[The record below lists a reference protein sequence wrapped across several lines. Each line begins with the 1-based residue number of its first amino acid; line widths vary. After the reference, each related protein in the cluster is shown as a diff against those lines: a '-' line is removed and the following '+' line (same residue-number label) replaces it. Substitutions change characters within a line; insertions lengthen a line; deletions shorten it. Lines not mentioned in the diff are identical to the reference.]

1 VDRVDQEVLEA
12 GIELDKAPLPEPTE
26 KKARKR
32 KSRGKRVAEQIR
44 KFKDSND
51 PEERAKMALLQWERS
66 IKGRQAEKARKQNR
80 PQQLVEP
87 RTKNESTEPT
97 EATETKDES
106 TETKIEPTEI
116 KNEPTDIKNAPT
128 EIKNE
133 STEVRAQDFPTEEEF
148 EAWQEASDSL
158 PGSPVT
164 PTDLDVAS
172 RASRCAS
179 PVPWAQATPSDIAS
193 DTTSSSEEGLY
204 WTRRS
209 RASYQKEGNP

>member
-1 VDRVDQEVLEA
+1 M
-12 GIELDKAPLPEPTE
+12 
-26 KKARKR
+26 
-32 KSRGKRVAEQIR
+32 AEQIR

-80 PQQLVEP
+80 TQQLVEP

-97 EATETKDES
+97 EPTETKNES
-106 TETKIEPTEI
+106 TETKNAKQTEPTET
-116 KNEPTDIKNAPT
+116 KK
-128 EIKNE
+128 E
-133 STEVRAQDFPTEEEF
+133 STEDRAQDSSAEEEF

-164 PTDLDVAS
+164 PTDVAS
-172 RASRCAS
+172 RAARCAL
-179 PVPWAQATPSDIAS
+179 PVPWAPVTPSD
-193 DTTSSSEEGLY
+193 TSSSEEGLY